1 MDPRPIEALWAHV
14 HWLSQ
19 LAEQGSFT
27 AAAQRLRVSKAAM
40 SQRIAELEQ
49 AAGVA
54 LVARTTRSVRL
65 TEAGRQL
72 VESTRGAFAQIDA
85 AFAGVR
91 ERAAVASG
99 AVRVTAP
106 VALGRQQ
113 LMPLLPAF
121 LRAHPQVRVELDLSD
136 RLTALAQEGF
146 DLAIRHTSRPPETHV
161 AWALCETRSLLVA
174 TPAYLRRRGTPR
186 TPADLAGHDCLYY
199 PRGSATPTWT
209 FEADDSTEAGR
220 APEPPVSV
228 AVRGP
233 FAANNSE
240 VLREAAEAGLGIA
253 LLPDFSAACG
263 LRSRKLVAVLPH
275 WRATHAFGHRI
286 YAIRPPGAHVPR
298 AVRRLVEH
306 LREGLKGGYPLAG

>member
-1 MDPRPIEALWAHV
+1 MDPRPIEALWTHV
-14 HWLSQ
+14 HWLTL

-40 SQRIAELEQ
+40 SQRIAELEK

-72 VESTRGAFAQIDA
+72 VEATRGAFAQIDT

-91 ERAAVASG
+91 ERAEEATG

-113 LMPLLPAF
+113 LMPLMPAF

-136 RLTALAQEGF
+136 RLSALAQEGF
-146 DLAIRHTSRPPETHV
+146 DLAICHTSQPPGTHV
-161 AWALCETRSLLVA
+161 AWALCETRTLLVA
-174 TPAYLRRRGTPR
+174 APAYLRRRGTPHG
-186 TPADLAGHDCLYY
+186 PADLAGHDCLYY

-209 FEADDSTEAGR
+209 FEPTDLGEVEA
-220 APEPPVSV
+220 PPVSV
-228 AVRGP
+228 SVRGP

-240 VLREAAEAGLGIA
+240 ALREAAQAGLGIA
-253 LLPDFSAACG
+253 LLPDFSAQAG
-263 LRSRKLVAVLPH
+263 LRGRRLVAVLPG
-275 WRATHAFGHRI
+275 WRAAHAFGHRI

-298 AVRRLVEH
+298 AVRLLVEH
-306 LREGLKGGYPLAG
+306 LRAGLADGFAVDP